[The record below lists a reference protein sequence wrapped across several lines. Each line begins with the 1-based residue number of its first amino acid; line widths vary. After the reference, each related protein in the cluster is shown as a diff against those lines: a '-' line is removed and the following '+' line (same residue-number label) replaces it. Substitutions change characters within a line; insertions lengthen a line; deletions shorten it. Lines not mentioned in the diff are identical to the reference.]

1 MYKLLLCLRYLRTRW
16 IALASIV
23 SVTLGVATLIVVNSV
38 MDGFT
43 TQMKERM
50 HGILSDIVLET
61 RSNTGIAQPN
71 WYEERIRNRLGDSVA
86 GVTTVVTLP
95 AMMTFQHNGNSHTQQ
110 INLIGIDQKTYAS
123 VSDFSKYLL
132 HPENKD
138 QLDFLLKEGGY
149 APDRERMQPSGW
161 EYRRPM
167 ARYRK
172 LVSDR
177 IRDGRTA
184 EEEQAAEK
192 ARYEALQEQIRRETE
207 TGSDG
212 SQLSTVL
219 PPTGLPPTGVPAT
232 ALPTTAL
239 PTTAL
244 PTTVQP
250 PGTTSS
256 DTDSIAS
263 NSGEASSSDSSVAS
277 LMAGPG
283 IQIPNNAQQVLQ
295 FDAEK
300 EQRTG
305 IVLGISLGSIRGRE
319 PDGTVQDFFFLR
331 PGDDVQVTFPN
342 AGTPPRGI
350 DETFT
355 VVDFYESKMSEYD
368 STFAFVPIEKLQ
380 HSRGMIDPRTGIGAV
395 TSIQIKL
402 KPGVDLNTAR
412 DALRDEFPP
421 THEFVEVR
429 SWQETQG
436 PLLAAVQLET
446 TILNILLFMII
457 AVAGFGI
464 LATFFMI
471 VVEKTRDIGVLKS
484 LGATGTGIATIFLGY
499 GVLLG
504 TVGAGVGLV
513 CGLIFVWKINDIARV
528 VEWITGRE
536 VFDPTVYYFDT
547 IPTIIHPFMLCW
559 VTVGAILI
567 AVLASVLPSIRAARM
582 HPVEALR
589 YE

>member
-110 INLIGIDQKTYAS
+110 VNLIGIDQKTYAS

-132 HPENKD
+132 HPDNRD

-177 IRDGRTA
+177 VREGRTA

-192 ARYEALQEQIRRETE
+192 ARYEALQEEIRRETE
-207 TGSDG
+207 TVADG
-212 SQLSTVL
+212 SQLPPVL
-219 PPTGLPPTGVPAT
+219 PPTRQQP
-232 ALPTTAL
+232 
-239 PTTAL
+239 
-244 PTTVQP
+244 TVQP
-250 PGTTSS
+250 PGASSS
-256 DTDSIAS
+256 DTDSIANDSQETS
-263 NSGEASSSDSSVAS
+263 NSDASVAS

-283 IQIPNNAQQVLQ
+283 IQIPNKAQQVLQ

>member
-1 MYKLLLCLRYLRTRW
+1 
-16 IALASIV
+16 
-23 SVTLGVATLIVVNSV
+23 

-207 TGSDG
+207 TGSGG
-212 SQLSTVL
+212 SQL
-219 PPTGLPPTGVPAT
+219 PTGLPPTGVPA
-232 ALPTTAL
+232 
-239 PTTAL
+239 TAL

>member
-1 MYKLLLCLRYLRTRW
+1 MYKFLLCMRYLKTRW

-38 MDGFT
+38 MEGFS
-43 TQMKERM
+43 TQMQERM
-50 HGILSDIVLET
+50 HGILSDVVLET
-61 RSNTGIAQPN
+61 RSTMGIAQPG
-71 WYEERIRNRLGDSVA
+71 WYEERIRARLGDSVS

-95 AMMTFQHNGNSHTQQ
+95 AMLTFQHNGNSHTSQ

-132 HPENKD
+132 HPENNER
-138 QLDFLLKEGGY
+138 LDFVLKQSGY
-149 APDRERMQPSGW
+149 DPTRKHLQPSGW
-161 EYRRPM
+161 EYRQPL

-172 LVSDR
+172 SSVDR
-177 IRDGRTA
+177 LL
-184 EEEQAAEK
+184 EEAKTEEK
-192 ARYEALQEQIRRETE
+192 RYQELQEKIQEQQE
-207 TGSDG
+207 EGGND
-212 SQLSTVL
+212 
-219 PPTGLPPTGVPAT
+219 T
-232 ALPTTAL
+232 A
-239 PTTAL
+239 
-244 PTTVQP
+244 
-250 PGTTSS
+250 
-256 DTDSIAS
+256 I
-263 NSGEASSSDSSVAS
+263 NS

-283 IQIPNNAQQVLQ
+283 IKIAGSTEPIKV
-295 FDAEK
+295 FDAET

-305 IVLGISLGSIRGRE
+305 IVLGIGLGSLRRRDAEGRV
-319 PDGTVQDFFFLR
+319 DDYFFLR

-350 DETFT
+350 DESFT

-380 HSRGMIDPRTGIGAV
+380 HSRGMLDPRTGVGSV

-402 KPGVDLNTAR
+402 KPGTDLNAAR

-429 SWQETQG
+429 TWKDTQG

-484 LGATGTGIATIFLGY
+484 LGATGSGIATIFLGY

-504 TVGAGVGLV
+504 TVGAGIGLV
-513 CGLIFVWKINDIARV
+513 CGLIFVWKINDIAKV
-528 VEWITGRE
+528 IEWITGRE
-536 VFDPTVYYFDT
+536 VFDPTVYYFET
-547 IPTIIHPFMLCW
+547 IPTIIHPFMLVW
-559 VTVGAILI
+559 VSIGAVLI

>member
-43 TQMKERM
+43 VQMQDRM
-50 HGILSDIVLET
+50 HGILSDLVLET
-61 RSNTGIAQPN
+61 RSTMGIAQPQ
-71 WYEERIRNRLGDSVA
+71 WYEERIRARLGENVE
-86 GVTTVVTLP
+86 GVTTIVTLP
-95 AMMTFQHNGNSHTQQ
+95 AMLTFQHNGNSHTQQ
-110 INLIGIDQKTYAS
+110 INLIGIDQKTYAN

-132 HPENKD
+132 HPENRQ
-138 QLDFLLKEGGY
+138 QLNFLLKQTGY
-149 APDRERMQPSGW
+149 APDREHLQPAGW
-161 EYRRPM
+161 EYRKPM

-172 LVSDR
+172 ATVDT
-177 IRDGRTA
+177 IR
-184 EEEQAAEK
+184 EQAE
-192 ARYEALQEQIRRETE
+192 REQQRFQELQQKIREQNPDE
-207 TGSDG
+207 GSESASPASDA
-212 SQLSTVL
+212 
-219 PPTGLPPTGVPAT
+219 GL
-232 ALPTTAL
+232 
-239 PTTAL
+239 
-244 PTTVQP
+244 
-250 PGTTSS
+250 
-256 DTDSIAS
+256 
-263 NSGEASSSDSSVAS
+263 GE
-277 LMAGPG
+277 LMAGPTMKLE
-283 IQIPNNAQQVLQ
+283 NKAQVKV
-295 FDAEK
+295 FDAEV

-305 IVLGISLGSIRGRE
+305 IVLGIGIGSIRGRDT
-319 PDGTVQDFFFLR
+319 DGKVEDFFFLR

-350 DETFT
+350 DESFT

-380 HSRGMIDPRTGIGAV
+380 HSRGMINPQTGIGSV

-402 KPGVDLNTAR
+402 KPGVDLNAAR

-421 THEFVEVR
+421 SHDLVEVR
-429 SWQETQG
+429 SWRDTQG
-436 PLLAAVQLET
+436 PLLAAVQMET

-484 LGATGTGIATIFLGY
+484 LGASSRGVAAIFLGY

-504 TVGAGVGLV
+504 TVGASVGLM
-513 CGLIFVWKINDIARV
+513 CGLLFVWKINDIAKV
-528 VEWITGRE
+528 IEWITGRE
-536 VFDPTVYYFDT
+536 VFDPTVYYFDS
-547 IPTIIHPFMLCW
+547 IPTMIQPFMLVW
-559 VTVGAILI
+559 VMLGSIAI

>member
-43 TQMKERM
+43 VQMQDRM
-50 HGILSDIVLET
+50 HGILSDLVLET
-61 RSNTGIAQPN
+61 RSTMGIAQPN
-71 WYEERIRNRLGDSVA
+71 WYEERIRARLGDSVL

-95 AMMTFQHNGNSHTQQ
+95 AMLTFQHNGNSHTQQ

-132 HPENKD
+132 HPENRG
-138 QLDFLLKEGGY
+138 QLDFLLKDSGY
-149 APDRERMQPSGW
+149 APERERLQPSGW

-172 LVSDR
+172 ASVDR
-177 IRDGRTA
+177 IR
-184 EEEQAAEK
+184 EETQSEED
-192 ARYEALQEQIRRETE
+192 RYRELQEKIREQE
-207 TGSDG
+207 PSEAEPPSGG
-212 SQLSTVL
+212 LS
-219 PPTGLPPTGVPAT
+219 
-232 ALPTTAL
+232 
-239 PTTAL
+239 
-244 PTTVQP
+244 
-250 PGTTSS
+250 
-256 DTDSIAS
+256 
-263 NSGEASSSDSSVAS
+263 S
-277 LMAGPG
+277 LMAGPSL
-283 IQIPNNAQQVLQ
+283 QLENHAQVVKA
-295 FDAEK
+295 FDAER

-305 IVLGISLGSIRGRE
+305 IVLGIGIGSVRGRE
-319 PDGTVQDFFFLR
+319 PDGKVQDFFFLR

-342 AGTPPRGI
+342 AGAPPRGI
-350 DETFT
+350 DESFT
-355 VVDFYESKMSEYD
+355 IVDFYESKMSEYD

-380 HSRGMIDPRTGIGAV
+380 HSRGMIDPRSGMGSV

-402 KPGVDLNTAR
+402 RPGTDLNTAR

-421 THEFVEVR
+421 SHDLVEVR
-429 SWQETQG
+429 SWRDTQG
-436 PLLAAVQLET
+436 PLLAAVQMET

-484 LGATGTGIATIFLGY
+484 LGASGGGIAAIFLGY

-504 TVGAGVGLV
+504 SVGAGVGLL
-513 CGLIFVWKINDIARV
+513 CGLLFVWKINDIAV
-528 VEWITGRE
+528 VLEWITGRE
-536 VFDPTVYYFDT
+536 VFDPTVYYFDS
-547 IPTIIHPFMLCW
+547 IPTLIQPVMLVW
-559 VTVGAILI
+559 VTLGAILI
-567 AVLASVLPSIRAARM
+567 AILASVLPSIRAARM

>member
-110 INLIGIDQKTYAS
+110 VNLIGIDQKTYAS

-132 HPENKD
+132 HPDNRD

-177 IRDGRTA
+177 VREGRTA

-192 ARYEALQEQIRRETE
+192 ARYEALQEEIRRETE
-207 TGSDG
+207 TVADG
-212 SQLSTVL
+212 SQLPPVL
-219 PPTGLPPTGVPAT
+219 PPTAQQP
-232 ALPTTAL
+232 
-239 PTTAL
+239 
-244 PTTVQP
+244 TVQP
-250 PGTTSS
+250 PAVQPPGASSS
-256 DTDSIAS
+256 DTDSIANDSQETS
-263 NSGEASSSDSSVAS
+263 NSDASVAS

-283 IQIPNNAQQVLQ
+283 IQIPNKAQQVLQ

>member
-110 INLIGIDQKTYAS
+110 VNLIGIDQKTYAS

-132 HPENKD
+132 HPDNRD

-177 IRDGRTA
+177 VREGRTA

-192 ARYEALQEQIRRETE
+192 ARYEALQEEIRRETE
-207 TGSDG
+207 TGADG
-212 SQLSTVL
+212 SQLPPVL
-219 PPTGLPPTGVPAT
+219 PPTAQQP
-232 ALPTTAL
+232 
-239 PTTAL
+239 
-244 PTTVQP
+244 TVQP
-250 PGTTSS
+250 PAVQPPGASSS
-256 DTDSIAS
+256 DTDSIANDSQETS
-263 NSGEASSSDSSVAS
+263 NSDASVAS

-283 IQIPNNAQQVLQ
+283 IQIPNKAQQVLQ

>member
-1 MYKLLLCLRYLRTRW
+1 
-16 IALASIV
+16 
-23 SVTLGVATLIVVNSV
+23 

-184 EEEQAAEK
+184 EEEHAAEK
-192 ARYEALQEQIRRETE
+192 ARYEALQEQIRRESE

-212 SQLSTVL
+212 SQLPTVL

>member
-43 TQMKERM
+43 IQMQERM
-50 HGILSDIVLET
+50 HGILSDLVLET
-61 RSNTGIAQPN
+61 RSTMGIAQPQ
-71 WYEERIRNRLGDSVA
+71 WYEERIRARLGDTVE
-86 GVTTVVTLP
+86 GVTTIVTLP
-95 AMMTFQHNGNSHTQQ
+95 AMLTFQHNGNSHTQQ

-132 HPENKD
+132 HPENRQ
-138 QLDFLLKEGGY
+138 QLSFLLKDAGY
-149 APDRERMQPSGW
+149 APEREQLQPAGW
-161 EYRRPM
+161 EYRKPM

-172 LVSDR
+172 ATVDVLR
-177 IRDGRTA
+177 
-184 EEEQAAEK
+184 EQAEREQQ
-192 ARYEALQEQIRRETE
+192 RYQELQQKIKEQNLE
-207 TGSDG
+207 DG
-212 SQLSTVL
+212 TDTPSPAADS
-219 PPTGLPPTGVPAT
+219 GLE
-232 ALPTTAL
+232 
-239 PTTAL
+239 
-244 PTTVQP
+244 
-250 PGTTSS
+250 
-256 DTDSIAS
+256 SI
-263 NSGEASSSDSSVAS
+263 
-277 LMAGPG
+277 MAGPSMKLENKA
-283 IQIPNNAQQVLQ
+283 QIKP
-295 FDAEK
+295 FDAEV

-305 IVLGISLGSIRGRE
+305 IVLGIGIGSVRGRNI
-319 PDGTVQDFFFLR
+319 DNQVQDFFFLR

-350 DETFT
+350 DESFT
-355 VVDFYESKMSEYD
+355 IVDFYESKMSEYD

-380 HSRGMIDPRTGIGAV
+380 HSRGMINPQTGIGAV

-402 KPGVDLNTAR
+402 KKGMDLNAAR

-421 THEFVEVR
+421 SHELVEVR
-429 SWQETQG
+429 SWRDTQG
-436 PLLAAVQLET
+436 PLLAAVQMET

-484 LGATGTGIATIFLGY
+484 LGASSGGIATIFLGY

-504 TVGAGVGLV
+504 SVGSGVGLI
-513 CGLIFVWKINDIARV
+513 CGLVFVWKINDIAKII
-528 VEWITGRE
+528 EWITGRE
-536 VFDPTVYYFDT
+536 VFDPTVYYFDS
-547 IPTIIHPFMLCW
+547 IPTMIQPFMLVW
-559 VTVGAILI
+559 VTLGSIAIAI
-567 AVLASVLPSIRAARM
+567 LASVLPSIRAARM

>member
-1 MYKLLLCLRYLRTRW
+1 MYKFLLCLRYLKTRW

-23 SVTLGVATLIVVNSV
+23 SVMLGVATLIVVNSV

-43 TQMKERM
+43 SQMQDRM

-61 RSNTGIAQPN
+61 RSNTGITAPK
-71 WYEERIRNRLGDSVA
+71 WYEERIRARLGEQVA
-86 GVTTVVTLP
+86 GITTVVTLP
-95 AMMTFQHNGNSHTQQ
+95 AMLTFQHNGNSHTQQ

-123 VSDFSKYLL
+123 VSDFSKYLM
-132 HPENKD
+132 HPENKK
-138 QLDFLLKEGGY
+138 QLDFLLRESGY
-149 APDRERMQPSGW
+149 APERDRLQPSGW
-161 EYRRPM
+161 EYRRPK
-167 ARYRK
+167 ARYQK

-177 IRDGRTA
+177 NRDDKRA
-184 EEEQAAEK
+184 EEN
-192 ARYEALQEQIRRETE
+192 RYRELQDKIQQEQLRQ
-207 TGSDG
+207 S
-212 SQLSTVL
+212 
-219 PPTGLPPTGVPAT
+219 
-232 ALPTTAL
+232 PTT
-239 PTTAL
+239 
-244 PTTVQP
+244 
-250 PGTTSS
+250 S
-256 DTDSIAS
+256 DSIVLGPVSKEEPSATEGES
-263 NSGEASSSDSSVAS
+263 VPSSIGTDGPSGVEAPNSVEA

-283 IQIPNNAQQVLQ
+283 IRIENSAQQVSQ
-295 FDAEK
+295 FDPER

-305 IVLGISLGSIRGRE
+305 IVLGINLGSIRGRE
-319 PDGTVQDFFFLR
+319 TDGSVKDYFFLR

-355 VVDFYESKMSEYD
+355 IVDFYESKMSEYD

-380 HSRGMIDPRTGIGAV
+380 HSRGMINPQTGAGAV

-402 KPGVDLNTAR
+402 KPNIDLNAAR

-429 SWQETQG
+429 TWRETQG

-471 VVEKTRDIGVLKS
+471 VVEKTKDIGVLKS
-484 LGATGTGIATIFLGY
+484 LGATGSGIATIFLGY

-528 VEWITGRE
+528 IEWITGRE
-536 VFDPTVYYFDT
+536 VFDPTVYYFDS
-547 IPTIIHPFMLCW
+547 IPTVIHPFMLVW
-559 VTVGAILI
+559 VTLGAILI
-567 AVLASVLPSIRAARM
+567 AILASVLPSLRAARM

>member
-1 MYKLLLCLRYLRTRW
+1 MYKFLLCMRYLRTRW

-43 TQMKERM
+43 STMQDRM

-61 RSNTGIAQPN
+61 RSQTGISQPK
-71 WYEERIRNRLGDSVA
+71 WYEERIRARLGDQVS
-86 GVTTVVTLP
+86 GVTTIVALP
-95 AMMTFQHNGNSHTQQ
+95 AMMTFQRNGNSHTQQ
-110 INLIGIDQKTYAS
+110 VNLIGIDQTTFAT

-132 HPENKD
+132 HPENRK
-138 QLDFLLKEGGY
+138 QLDFMLKDSGY
-149 APDRERMQPSGW
+149 APERERMQPSGW
-161 EYRRPM
+161 EYRAPM
-167 ARYRK
+167 ARYQKVVEQRQRNAK
-172 LVSDR
+172 DIEQQRFEQLQQK
-177 IRDGRTA
+177 IQ
-184 EEEQAAEK
+184 EE
-192 ARYEALQEQIRRETE
+192 
-207 TGSDG
+207 
-212 SQLSTVL
+212 
-219 PPTGLPPTGVPAT
+219 
-232 ALPTTAL
+232 
-239 PTTAL
+239 
-244 PTTVQP
+244 
-250 PGTTSS
+250 
-256 DTDSIAS
+256 S
-263 NSGEASSSDSSVAS
+263 NSQAQPDPVAS

-283 IQIPNNAQQVLQ
+283 IQIANNAQKISQ
-295 FDAEK
+295 FDPEK

-305 IVLGISLGSIRGRE
+305 IVLGINLGSIRGRE
-319 PDGTVQDFFFLR
+319 PDGTVEDFFFLR

-350 DETFT
+350 DESFT
-355 VVDFYESKMSEYD
+355 IVDFYESKMSEYD
-368 STFAFVPIEKLQ
+368 STFAFVPLEKLQ
-380 HSRGMIDPRTGIGAV
+380 HSRGMIDPQSGIGAV

-402 KPGVDLNTAR
+402 KAGFDLNAAR

-421 THEFVEVR
+421 THDFVEVR
-429 SWQETQG
+429 TWKDTQG

-504 TVGAGVGLV
+504 TVGAGVGLL
-513 CGLIFVWKINDIARV
+513 CGLIFVWKINDIARII
-528 VEWITGRE
+528 EWITGRE

-547 IPTIIHPFMLCW
+547 IPTIVHPSMLVW
-559 VTVGAILI
+559 VTLGAILI

>member
-1 MYKLLLCLRYLRTRW
+1 
-16 IALASIV
+16 
-23 SVTLGVATLIVVNSV
+23 

-184 EEEQAAEK
+184 EEEHAAEK

>member
-192 ARYEALQEQIRRETE
+192 ARYEALQEQIRRESE

-212 SQLSTVL
+212 SQLPTVL

-232 ALPTTAL
+232 AQ
-239 PTTAL
+239 

>member
-1 MYKLLLCLRYLRTRW
+1 MRYLRTRW

-43 TQMKERM
+43 STMQERM

-61 RSNTGIAQPN
+61 RSQTGINQPK
-71 WYEERIRNRLGDSVA
+71 WYEERIRARLGDQVS
-86 GVTTVVTLP
+86 GVTTIVALP
-95 AMMTFQHNGNSHTQQ
+95 AMMTFQRNGNSHTQQ
-110 INLIGIDQKTYAS
+110 INLIGIDKNTFAS

-132 HPENKD
+132 HPENTK
-138 QLDFLLKEGGY
+138 QLDFLLKNSGY
-149 APDRERMQPSGW
+149 APDRDRMQPAGW
-161 EYRRPM
+161 EYRAPM
-167 ARYRK
+167 ARYQKVVEQRQRSSK
-172 LVSDR
+172 ELEQQRFEQLQEKIKSQSDVDEPPAL
-177 IRDGRTA
+177 IAQDPANTAGSTA
-184 EEEQAAEK
+184 ENTSDAVAE
-192 ARYEALQEQIRRETE
+192 
-207 TGSDG
+207 
-212 SQLSTVL
+212 
-219 PPTGLPPTGVPAT
+219 
-232 ALPTTAL
+232 
-239 PTTAL
+239 
-244 PTTVQP
+244 
-250 PGTTSS
+250 
-256 DTDSIAS
+256 
-263 NSGEASSSDSSVAS
+263 

-283 IQIPNNAQQVLQ
+283 IQIDNKAQQISQ
-295 FDAEK
+295 FDPEK

-305 IVLGISLGSIRGRE
+305 IVLGINLGSIRGRE
-319 PDGTVQDFFFLR
+319 PDGTVEDFFFLR

-350 DETFT
+350 DESFT
-355 VVDFYESKMSEYD
+355 IVDFYESKMSEYD
-368 STFAFVPIEKLQ
+368 STFAFVPLEKLQ
-380 HSRGMIDPRTGIGAV
+380 HSRGMIDPQTGIGSV

-402 KPGVDLNTAR
+402 KPGVDLNAAR

-421 THEFVEVR
+421 THDFVEVR
-429 SWQETQG
+429 TWKDTQG

-471 VVEKTRDIGVLKS
+471 VVEKTRDIGILKS
-484 LGATGTGIATIFLGY
+484 LGATGFGIATIFLGY

-504 TVGAGVGLV
+504 TVGAGVGVV
-513 CGLIFVWKINDIARV
+513 CGLIFVWKINDIAKV
-528 VEWITGRE
+528 IEWITGRE

-547 IPTIIHPFMLCW
+547 IPTIVHPAMLIW
-559 VTVGAILI
+559 VTIGAILI
-567 AVLASVLPSIRAARM
+567 AVMASVLPSIRAARM

>member
-1 MYKLLLCLRYLRTRW
+1 
-16 IALASIV
+16 
-23 SVTLGVATLIVVNSV
+23 
-38 MDGFT
+38 
-43 TQMKERM
+43 
-50 HGILSDIVLET
+50 
-61 RSNTGIAQPN
+61 
-71 WYEERIRNRLGDSVA
+71 
-86 GVTTVVTLP
+86 
-95 AMMTFQHNGNSHTQQ
+95 
-110 INLIGIDQKTYAS
+110 
-123 VSDFSKYLL
+123 
-132 HPENKD
+132 
-138 QLDFLLKEGGY
+138 
-149 APDRERMQPSGW
+149 MQPAGW
-161 EYRRPM
+161 EYRRPI

-172 LVSDR
+172 LVNDR
-177 IRDGRTA
+177 VRDGRTA

-192 ARYEALQEQIRRETE
+192 SRYEALQQQIQREQLQ
-207 TGSDG
+207 SN
-212 SQLSTVL
+212 
-219 PPTGLPPTGVPAT
+219 
-232 ALPTTAL
+232 
-239 PTTAL
+239 
-244 PTTVQP
+244 
-250 PGTTSS
+250 
-256 DTDSIAS
+256 TDSNTDVAENQS
-263 NSGEASSSDSSVAS
+263 TNADSTDPSTPLEPSTQADATPQTDSSVAS

-283 IQIPNNAQQVLQ
+283 IVIPNKAQQVNQ
-295 FDAEK
+295 FDPEK

-380 HSRGMIDPRTGIGAV
+380 HSRGMIDPRSGIGAV

-471 VVEKTRDIGVLKS
+471 VVEKTRDIGILKS

-504 TVGAGVGLV
+504 TVGAGVGLL
-513 CGLIFVWKINDIARV
+513 CGLLFVWKINDIARV

-559 VTVGAILI
+559 VTLGAILI

>member
-1 MYKLLLCLRYLRTRW
+1 
-16 IALASIV
+16 
-23 SVTLGVATLIVVNSV
+23 
-38 MDGFT
+38 
-43 TQMKERM
+43 
-50 HGILSDIVLET
+50 
-61 RSNTGIAQPN
+61 
-71 WYEERIRNRLGDSVA
+71 
-86 GVTTVVTLP
+86 
-95 AMMTFQHNGNSHTQQ
+95 
-110 INLIGIDQKTYAS
+110 
-123 VSDFSKYLL
+123 
-132 HPENKD
+132 
-138 QLDFLLKEGGY
+138 
-149 APDRERMQPSGW
+149 MQPSGW

-184 EEEQAAEK
+184 EEEHAAEK

>member
-1 MYKLLLCLRYLRTRW
+1 MRYLRTRW

-43 TQMKERM
+43 STMQERM

-61 RSNTGIAQPN
+61 RSQTGINQPK
-71 WYEERIRNRLGDSVA
+71 WYEERIRARLGDQVS
-86 GVTTVVTLP
+86 GVTTIVALP
-95 AMMTFQHNGNSHTQQ
+95 AMMTFQRNGNSHTQQ
-110 INLIGIDQKTYAS
+110 VNLIGIDKNTFAS

-132 HPENKD
+132 HPENKK
-138 QLDFLLKEGGY
+138 QLDFMLRDSGY
-149 APDRERMQPSGW
+149 APERERMQPAGW
-161 EYRRPM
+161 EYRAPM
-167 ARYRK
+167 ARYQK
-172 LVSDR
+172 VV
-177 IRDGRTA
+177 
-184 EEEQAAEK
+184 EQRSRNTKELEQQ
-192 ARYEALQEQIRRETE
+192 RYEQLQEKIKSQNAKSEVALDAQDP
-207 TGSDG
+207 DG
-212 SQLSTVL
+212 S
-219 PPTGLPPTGVPAT
+219 GG
-232 ALPTTAL
+232 
-239 PTTAL
+239 
-244 PTTVQP
+244 
-250 PGTTSS
+250 
-256 DTDSIAS
+256 DTPDA
-263 NSGEASSSDSSVAS
+263 VAA

-283 IQIPNNAQQVLQ
+283 IQIANGAQQISQ
-295 FDAEK
+295 FDPEK

-305 IVLGISLGSIRGRE
+305 IVLGINLGSIRGRE
-319 PDGTVQDFFFLR
+319 PDGTVEDFFFLR

-350 DETFT
+350 DESFT
-355 VVDFYESKMSEYD
+355 IVDFYESKMSEYD
-368 STFAFVPIEKLQ
+368 STFAFVPLEKLQ
-380 HSRGMIDPRTGIGAV
+380 HSRGMIDPQTGIGSV

-402 KPGVDLNTAR
+402 KPGVDLNAAR

-421 THEFVEVR
+421 THDFVEVR
-429 SWQETQG
+429 TWKDTQG

-484 LGATGTGIATIFLGY
+484 LGATGVGIATIFLGY

-504 TVGAGVGLV
+504 AVGAGVGVL
-513 CGLIFVWKINDIARV
+513 CGLVFVWKINDIARV
-528 VEWITGRE
+528 IEWITGRE

-547 IPTIIHPFMLCW
+547 IPTIVHPTMLVW
-559 VTVGAILI
+559 VTLGAILI

>member
-207 TGSDG
+207 TGSGG
-212 SQLSTVL
+212 SQLPTVLPPTGL
-219 PPTGLPPTGVPAT
+219 PPTGLPPTGVPA
-232 ALPTTAL
+232 
-239 PTTAL
+239 TAL

>member
-219 PPTGLPPTGVPAT
+219 PPTGLPPTGVPA
-232 ALPTTAL
+232 
-239 PTTAL
+239 TAL

>member
-1 MYKLLLCLRYLRTRW
+1 
-16 IALASIV
+16 
-23 SVTLGVATLIVVNSV
+23 
-38 MDGFT
+38 
-43 TQMKERM
+43 
-50 HGILSDIVLET
+50 
-61 RSNTGIAQPN
+61 
-71 WYEERIRNRLGDSVA
+71 
-86 GVTTVVTLP
+86 
-95 AMMTFQHNGNSHTQQ
+95 
-110 INLIGIDQKTYAS
+110 
-123 VSDFSKYLL
+123 
-132 HPENKD
+132 
-138 QLDFLLKEGGY
+138 LDFLLKEGGY

-184 EEEQAAEK
+184 EEEHAAEK

>member
-110 INLIGIDQKTYAS
+110 VNLIGIDQKTYAS

-132 HPENKD
+132 HPDNRD

-177 IRDGRTA
+177 VREGRTA

-192 ARYEALQEQIRRETE
+192 ARYEALQEEIRRETE
-207 TGSDG
+207 TVADG
-212 SQLSTVL
+212 SQLPPVL
-219 PPTGLPPTGVPAT
+219 PPTRQQPTRQQPTAQPPA
-232 ALPTTAL
+232 
-239 PTTAL
+239 
-244 PTTVQP
+244 VQP
-250 PGTTSS
+250 PGASSS
-256 DTDSIAS
+256 DTDSIANDSQETS
-263 NSGEASSSDSSVAS
+263 NSDASVAS

-283 IQIPNNAQQVLQ
+283 IQIPNKAQQVLQ